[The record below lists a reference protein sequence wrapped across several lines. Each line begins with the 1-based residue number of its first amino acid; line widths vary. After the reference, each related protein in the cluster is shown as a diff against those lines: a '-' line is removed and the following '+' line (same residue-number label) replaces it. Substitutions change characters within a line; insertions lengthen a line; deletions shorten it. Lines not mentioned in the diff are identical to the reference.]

1 MPKRS
6 LATDVVAGAV
16 ELMDHDDVYDQMSLV
31 GDVGEE
37 QRGVVAYAAQMLQ
50 YLHQALP
57 YAASRAAVRRY
68 QVLQYASG
76 PVRTRTLGPALQCA
90 AERFI
95 ESCIT
100 LRSSAAVR
108 CILTHTRATPYLSA
122 VFVRARHVPATLCAV
137 LYM

>member
-1 MPKRS
+1 MPKCS

-16 ELMDHDDVYDQMSLV
+16 ELLDHDDVYDQMSLV

-100 LRSSAAVR
+100 LRSSAA
-108 CILTHTRATPYLSA
+108 
-122 VFVRARHVPATLCAV
+122 ARSRTLGPV
-137 LYM
+137 LQYIARVLQYAAS

>member
-37 QRGVVAYAAQMLQ
+37 QRGVVAYA
-50 YLHQALP
+50 
-57 YAASRAAVRRY
+57 
-68 QVLQYASG
+68 
-76 PVRTRTLGPALQCA
+76 VRTRTLGPALQCA

-100 LRSSAAVR
+100 LRSSAA
-108 CILTHTRATPYLSA
+108 
-122 VFVRARHVPATLCAV
+122 ARSRTLGPV
-137 LYM
+137 LQYIARVLQYAAS